1 METNNVIV
9 ETQREL
15 IDLLYSQVMDLTM
28 MSKIEL
34 GDDVI
39 TEIQRLETKLK
50 EYENTIKVCRGE
62 NQSN

>member
-15 IDLLYSQVMDLTM
+15 IDLLYSQVIDLTM

-50 EYENTIKVCRGE
+50 EYENTIKVCGGE

>member
-1 METNNVIV
+1 MNNDVTELMRIAGNVV

-15 IDLLYSQVMDLTM
+15 IDLLYSQVIDLTM

-39 TEIQRLETKLK
+39 AEIQRLKTKLK
-50 EYENTIKVCRGE
+50 DYESKI
-62 NQSN
+62 

>member
-15 IDLLYSQVMDLTM
+15 IDLLYSQVIDLTM